1 MRNLDWKKWSFLPAL
16 LLIAGTAVILSRI
29 DPAQNW
35 PTHYN
40 FAGKADAFGKVKQL
54 WPLLGV
60 EIFLTAMMVALDEGL
75 RQLRS
80 RKWQFASTLAALINS
95 LFFYP
100 LWRQYQ
106 VGPTG
111 IIEHFLSGQLL
122 FALAMAGAAYTLEAL
137 RQPLPPAEPEAPP
150 ALPALTDRNFCYY
163 EHCNPM
169 WINIL
174 LILASCITFIPMAM
188 GQFPAVPIIL
198 GMFLILFVGGFHVA
212 VSRERFTVYFGILK
226 IKLLNLKLA
235 DIQTAEV
242 TEFNPVREFGGWG
255 IRYGSKCGWG
265 FILGSRGVKL
275 VTARGRRITV
285 SMRFPEIALAI
296 WQNQASANQNC

>member
-1 MRNLDWKKWSFLPAL
+1 MRKLDWKKWSFIPAL
-16 LLIAGTAVILSRI
+16 LLIAGTAIILNRM

-40 FAGKADAFGKVKQL
+40 FAGKADAFGKVRQL

-60 EIFLTAMMVALDEGL
+60 EVFLTAMMVALDEGL

-80 RKWQFASTLAALINS
+80 RKWQFASTLAAMINS

-111 IIEHFLSGQLL
+111 MIEHFLSGQLL

-137 RQPLPPAEPEAPP
+137 RQPLPPPELEAAM
-150 ALPALTDRNFCYY
+150 ALPDFNDRNFCYY
-163 EHCNPM
+163 EHCNPA
-169 WINIL
+169 WINVL
-174 LILASCITFIPMAM
+174 LLLPACAM
-188 GQFPAVPIIL
+188 LLLPSGSGRFPVMPLVIAVVL
-198 GMFLILFVGGFHVA
+198 MLFVGGFHVA
-212 VSRERFTVYFGILK
+212 VSRERFTVYFGLLK
-226 IKLLNLKLA
+226 IKVLNLKLA
-235 DIQTAEV
+235 EIKTAEV
-242 TEFNPVREFGGWG
+242 ADFNPVRDFGGWG

-265 FILGSRGVKL
+265 FILGGRGIKL
-275 VTARGRRITV
+275 VTASGRRITV
-285 SMRFPEIALAI
+285 SMRQPEIALAI
-296 WQNQASANQNC
+296 RQNNQ